1 VAGATVKP
9 ENVYSGEVFHFI
21 HLRLWFGGGDFFT
34 YGVEKGGGVKLIDY
48 VQVDLERYGTPEVD
62 QKKMPL
68 PPKGPE
74 IPAPPEESKDKA
86 SITAGADSLSASQRL
101 QSQPAPTTR

>member
-1 VAGATVKP
+1 VKP
-9 ENVYSGEVFHFI
+9 ENVYSGEAFHFI

-34 YGVEKGGGVKLIDY
+34 YGVEKGGSVKLIDY
-48 VQVDLERYGTPEVD
+48 VQVDLERYGIPEVD

-74 IPAPPEESKDKA
+74 IPAPPEEGENKEAITSK
-86 SITAGADSLSASQRL
+86 SDSLTASDRI
-101 QSQPAPTTR
+101 QSQPPPGSN